1 MPAELVNEK
10 ASVGE
15 RIALIR
21 RRIAGACARAGRN
34 PGAVKILAAT
44 KGVDAAR
51 IEEAMAA
58 GITLFGENR
67 LQEALPKLEL
77 LGRRPAIEWHFLG
90 HVQTNK
96 ARKVAALFD
105 GVQSL
110 DSRRLA
116 EALQREA
123 LRANKR
129 LKVFIEVNV
138 GGEANKFGV
147 APAELPE
154 LARFVG
160 QLEHLQL
167 CGLMAIPPQT
177 DSQEEARPFFKQL
190 RRLAREI
197 EELAIP
203 GVEMAELS
211 MGMSG
216 DFEAAVEEGA
226 TMVRLGTAIF
236 GPRPD

>member
-1 MPAELVNEK
+1 MAAELVNEK
-10 ASVGE
+10 ALVGE
-15 RIALIR
+15 RIATIR
-21 RRIAGACARAGRN
+21 ERIAAACARAGRD
-34 PGAVKILAAT
+34 PKAVKILAAT
-44 KGVDAAR
+44 KGVDPAR

-67 LQEALPKLEL
+67 LQEALPKLEQ
-77 LGRRPAIEWHFLG
+77 LGRRPGVEWHFLG

-105 GVQSL
+105 AVQSV
-110 DSRRLA
+110 DSRRVA
-116 EALQREA
+116 EALEREA
-123 LRANKR
+123 RRANKK
-129 LKVFIEVNV
+129 LKVLIEVNI

-160 QLEHLQL
+160 QLEHLRL
-167 CGLMAIPPQT
+167 CGLMAIPPRT
-177 DSQEEARPFFKQL
+177 DSQEEARPFFK
-190 RRLAREI
+190 RMRELAREI
-197 EELAIP
+197 EGLAIP
-203 GVEMAELS
+203 GLEMVELS

-236 GPRPD
+236 GLRPD